1 MNKDWYSNWGFMIV
15 VVICMRLFGI
25 LETLVGG
32 TVYLYL
38 RDKKGELVASLAM
51 VVVSAVMTMII
62 YNVFDISM

>member
-1 MNKDWYSNWGFMIV
+1 MIV

-32 TVYLYL
+32 AVYLYL
-38 RDKKGELVASLAM
+38 RDKKGELVASITM

-62 YNVFDISM
+62 YNVFDMSM

>member
-25 LETLVGG
+25 VETLVGG
-32 TVYLYL
+32 AVYLYL
-38 RDKKGELVASLAM
+38 RNKKGELVASIAM

-62 YNVFDISM
+62 YNVFDMSM

>member
-32 TVYLYL
+32 AVYLYL
-38 RDKKGELVASLAM
+38 RDKKGELVASIAM

-62 YNVFDISM
+62 YNVFDMSM

>member
-25 LETLVGG
+25 VETLVGG
-32 TVYLYL
+32 AVYLYL
-38 RDKKGELVASLAM
+38 RDKKGELVASIAM

-62 YNVFDISM
+62 YNVFDMSM